1 MSLNK
6 RTISEDLKRFK
17 LLLEYDFYVP
27 EAYEEI
33 AGDGLLGEEDPTD
46 EDDALGDAPVDG
58 DEGNSDGGEAAPEGG
73 DDMGD
78 SSNEPMDDSGEDE
91 GPIDFS
97 GDGGDVAPEGEPMDA
112 AAAPMPPAE
121 DEVELDITQL
131 VQGTEEAKASA
142 DMANRQ
148 LAQLVQKFGDLTSK
162 LSQMDGITNKIDS
175 LEHEIEKRNPTE
187 QEKLEM
193 RSLSSYPYNLK
204 LTDYWADKE
213 GVYDVMD
220 NNGQR
225 QPKEFVLT
233 QDDVNAD
240 YNANAVRDSFEL
252 DDFEEEDI

>member
-6 RTISEDLKRFK
+6 KTINESLKRFK
-17 LLLEYDFYVP
+17 LLMEYDFYVP

-33 AGDGLLGEEDPTD
+33 AGGLLGEEDPTD
-46 EDDALGDAPVDG
+46 DEDALGDAPVDG
-58 DEGNSDGGEAAPEGG
+58 DESFGDSPEGDASDEENNDEMG
-73 DDMGD
+73 DDSNAPLGD
-78 SSNEPMDDSGEDE
+78 EPEGEED

-97 GDGGDVAPEGEPMDA
+97 GDSPAEEPMPD
-112 AAAPMPPAE
+112 AAPMPPAE
-121 DEVELDITQL
+121 DEVELDVTQL
-131 VQGTEEAKASA
+131 VQGTEEAKASS
-142 DMANRQ
+142 DMANQ
-148 LAQLVQKFGDLTSK
+148 KLAQLTQQFDQLINKVASI
-162 LSQMDGITNKIDS
+162 DGIAQKIDS

-193 RSLSSYPYNLK
+193 RSLNSYPYNLK

-213 GVYDVMD
+213 GQYDVMD

-233 QDDVNAD
+233 QDDVDAD
-240 YNANAVRDSFEL
+240 FNANAVRDSFDI